1 MEDYECKELREKRQS
16 WPERTGVSLRVGDEK
31 ESSKLYGDEATVRV
45 LPEFSLPP
53 RRTKAAPMRVMPV

>member
-1 MEDYECKELREKRQS
+1 MEYCKCKELKEKGKAGLKGQ
-16 WPERTGVSLRVGDEK
+16 
-31 ESSKLYGDEATVRV
+31 ESACVWAMKKKARSSGGDEAT